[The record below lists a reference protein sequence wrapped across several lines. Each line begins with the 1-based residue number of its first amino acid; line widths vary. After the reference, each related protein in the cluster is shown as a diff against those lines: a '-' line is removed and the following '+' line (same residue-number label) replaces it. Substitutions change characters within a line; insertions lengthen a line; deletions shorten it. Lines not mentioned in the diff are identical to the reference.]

1 MFAASAFIALV
12 LGSCT
17 SSSTG
22 LLEVAARDFDSFSHG
37 IRSPEPDAALLV
49 IFLVSALASCLL
61 GDGLLPL
68 LGLRGSR
75 TTRLLRDFS
84 LVTVLGVR
92 ADRDLDLVV
101 LFLGLLVLESDLVLL
116 GA

>member
-1 MFAASAFIALV
+1 M
-12 LGSCT
+12 
-17 SSSTG
+17 
-22 LLEVAARDFDSFSHG
+22 LEVTARRFVSSSHG

-49 IFLVSALASCLL
+49 ILLVGALVSCLL
-61 GDGLLPL
+61 GDGLLPR

-75 TTRLLRDFS
+75 TARLLRDFS
-84 LVTVLGVR
+84 LVAVLVVR
-92 ADRDLDLVV
+92 ADRDLVLVA